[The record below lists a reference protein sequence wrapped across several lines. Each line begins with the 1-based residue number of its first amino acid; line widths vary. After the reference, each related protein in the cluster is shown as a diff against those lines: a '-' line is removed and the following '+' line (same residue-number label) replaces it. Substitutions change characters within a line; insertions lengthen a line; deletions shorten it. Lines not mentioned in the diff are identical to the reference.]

1 MRRRAPPPA
10 TTFLLPPWLRI
21 RRLHEAVSVS
31 LAVFLGYCAV
41 RGFPMAGPGPKN
53 PFIAL
58 NGLGIMVE
66 AALCLMLANRRTG
79 RRLAAI
85 LLAILAPLAGVCL
98 VLMQRSTHWDVISC
112 VWFVPTEMSLG
123 PRFAILGI
131 LLVLATLVFLREE
144 TRAQDRTYGP
154 EVGDARALDRLTR
167 PFQ

>member
-1 MRRRAPPPA
+1 MRRRARPPA

-21 RRLHEAVSVS
+21 RRLHEVVPVS
-31 LAVFLGYCAV
+31 LAVFLGLSAV
-41 RGFPMAGPGPKN
+41 RGFPMSVPGPNN
-53 PFIAL
+53 PFIAV

-66 AALCLMLANRRTG
+66 AALCLMLANRRGG
-79 RRLAAI
+79 RRFAAL
-85 LLAILAPLAGVCL
+85 LLAILAPLAGGCL
-98 VLMQRSTHWDVISC
+98 ILMRGLTHFDVIGC